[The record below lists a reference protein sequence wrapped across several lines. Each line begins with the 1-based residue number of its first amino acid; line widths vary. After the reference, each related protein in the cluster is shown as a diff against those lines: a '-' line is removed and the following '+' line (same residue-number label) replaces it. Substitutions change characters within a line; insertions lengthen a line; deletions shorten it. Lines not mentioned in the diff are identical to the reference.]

1 MLKKSLY
8 LMCTASLLSAAT
20 TMCYKKDHIDPS
32 TIETIALDGGK
43 CGGKLSVQ
51 DMQKKGYEIDS
62 MKLQD
67 GKDGFNYIYVFK
79 NHTEPIHTSAVAVGA
94 GVALTDAQLT
104 ARIEKIQEIK
114 KAKIKEEQKIS
125 SIDEATKLY
134 NTTCKRCHGD
144 GSIRAYNTA
153 EPLNSLSL
161 EEMQLSMRD
170 YANGTKDNGMA
181 ILMQPYVNLVTK
193 KDIDGIYHY
202 LQSIK

>member
-20 TMCYKKDHIDPS
+20 TMCYKKDHLDPS
-32 TIETIALDGGK
+32 TIENIALDGGK

-51 DMQKKGYEIDS
+51 DMQKEGYEIDS

-67 GKDGFNYIYVFK
+67 GQNGFNYIYVFT
-79 NHTEPIHTSAVAVGA
+79 NNTQVQSINTNVATS
-94 GVALTDAQLT
+94 GVTLTDAELT
-104 ARIEKIQEIK
+104 ARIEKIQDTK
-114 KAKIKEEQKIS
+114 KAKVEKEEKIS
-125 SIDEATKLY
+125 SIEEATKLY
-134 NTTCKRCHGD
+134 NTSCKRCHGD

-181 ILMQPYVNLVTK
+181 ILMRPFANTLTK
-193 KDIDGIYHY
+193 KDVEGVYHY
-202 LQSIK
+202 LKTIK